1 LTGVTGL
8 QFLLMRPR
16 RLQILAALTLIC
28 SAWIHCEQLTDSE
41 KAAVAAVQATAE
53 KVERCS
59 SAEEI
64 AEFKGKWVKVSWGPP
79 QDVKFDVEKA
89 ASLLNP
95 YKGTITFSIP
105 YSGGEQHKTKE
116 EAQQDT
122 NLRTVFVSPV
132 RYTLRVSED
141 SGVKLESM
149 EIKNTL
155 AGTWDKYN
163 PVRPERFC
171 WITAVR

>member
-1 LTGVTGL
+1 
-8 QFLLMRPR
+8 MRRR
-16 RLQILAALTLIC
+16 RLRILAGLTFIC
-28 SAWIHCEQLTDSE
+28 SVWIRCEQLTDSE
-41 KAAVAAVQATAE
+41 KGAVAAVEAMAH
-53 KVERCS
+53 KIERCP
-59 SAEEI
+59 SAEEV
-64 AEFKGKWVKVSWGPP
+64 AEFKRKWVKVSWGPP
-79 QDVKFDVEKA
+79 QDVKFDIEKT

-122 NLRTVFVSPV
+122 NLRIVFVSPV
-132 RYTLRVSED
+132 RYAVRVSED
-141 SGVKLESM
+141 SSVKLESM

-155 AGTWDKYN
+155 AGTWDRYN